1 MTDFH
6 SHVLPGMD
14 DGAEDPGMSLAML
27 RECARQGVRRVCAT
41 SHFYADEE
49 DPASFLQRRA
59 AAADTL
65 RRAMEREGGTYPE
78 VVLGAEVLYF
88 PGMSVAEDLL
98 GLVLE
103 GTPFLLVEPPMMPWT
118 GSMLNEIAACGENLG
133 VLPVIAHVDRYMRL
147 LRDSSLLEQVRRRHM
162 PAQVNASWFLR
173 RETRR
178 AALDALRSGRVAFLG
193 SDCHD
198 MADRAPNLGPA
209 AEWIRRSGGG
219 EALDALMFHAA
230 EAVNGV
236 EL

>member
-6 SHVLPGMD
+6 THVLPGMD
-14 DGAEDPGMSLAML
+14 DGAEDIGDALAML
-27 RECARQGVRRVCAT
+27 RESARQGVRCICAT

-49 DPASFLQRRA
+49 DPASFLRRRA

-65 RRAMEREGGTYPE
+65 RHAMEKAGGPFPE
-78 VVLGAEVLYF
+78 LILGAEVLYF

-103 GTPFLLVEPPMMPWT
+103 GTPFLLVEPPMMPWS
-118 GSMLNEIAACGENLG
+118 GSMLDEIAACGENLG
-133 VLPVIAHVDRYMRL
+133 VLPVIAHVDRYMRF
-147 LRDSSLLEQVRRRHM
+147 LRDPSLLELVRRRHL

-178 AALDALRSGRVAFLG
+178 AALDALHSGRVAFLG

-219 EALDALMFHAA
+219 EALETLMFRAA
-230 EAVNGV
+230 EAVEG
-236 EL
+236 ERY